1 MGAWL
6 WMNMNIVRNIF
17 NLLRF
22 DRANWKA
29 VILCILAAM
38 VFWIF
43 NAFNKEYSTNLRFP
57 ILFEFDGERYVPA
70 EHFPKSVILNV
81 KGIGWDLIRRQ
92 VGLKQP
98 EMIIKLDRPAEIK
111 KIVGA
116 ALIPMLT
123 PQVGNLKINFVATDT
138 LYLNIDKRDSHRYRL
153 TADVSSITFRE
164 GYGRI
169 SPIVILPDSIKLEG
183 PQNRLHE
190 LIDSILL
197 KVEADNVSENFRQE
211 VEVTFPGSEFVKR
224 DPPLAQVMF
233 EVGQVQVVTKNLKL
247 KTDSRRVRVIPDSVA
262 VSFQIPLNH
271 VSDFESQIK
280 EIVPIVSEKNL
291 LSRKSLRPKLL
302 NVPTYA
308 SVLKIDSVRIK
319 TD

>member
-1 MGAWL
+1 
-6 WMNMNIVRNIF
+6 MNIVRIIF

-38 VFWIF
+38 IFWIF
-43 NAFNKEYSTNLRFP
+43 NAFNKEYSANLRFP

-70 EHFPKSVILNV
+70 DHFPKSVTLNV
-81 KGIGWDLIRRQ
+81 KGVGWDLIRRQ
-92 VGLKQP
+92 VGLKEP

-116 ALIPMLT
+116 GLIPILT

-169 SPIVILPDSIKLEG
+169 SPIVILPDSVKLEG
-183 PQNRLHE
+183 PQNRLHA

-197 KVEADNVSENFRQE
+197 KVEAENVSENFRQE
-211 VEVTFPGSEFVKR
+211 VEITFAGSEFVKR

-233 EVGQVQVVTKNLKL
+233 EVGKVQVVNKNLKVN
-247 KTDSRRVRVIPDSVA
+247 TDSRRIRVQDSVA

-271 VSDFESQIK
+271 VSDFESQLK
-280 EIVPIVSEKNL
+280 GIVPIVSERDL
-291 LSRKSLRPKLL
+291 LTGKSVRPRLL
-302 NVPTYA
+302 NVPSYA
-308 SVLKIDSVRIK
+308 SVLKIDSVRGK
-319 TD
+319 AD